1 MKKLILFVLLAF
13 CSISFAQDGIKYK
26 TVFDN
31 VEQNCD
37 SIHNIKFCYLKRFQ
51 LVVLK
56 KFSEEINSNDKLSK
70 NIDDNIYMEIEIDT
84 TGKIFINKLFTK
96 SKNFEKSL
104 KEFVKFLPSINPFK
118 NENQKKIK
126 LNAIL
131 DFQLKR
137 IDFDRYII
145 PEEKKD
151 LALLEAPRFD
161 SCKSIKDEKNSK
173 ECLMLQINNHVIQN
187 FRYPTKALNK
197 KITGRTVGTFIITKE
212 GSVTNFIVY
221 DADILLLKETLRI
234 LKLLPKFIPGKYN
247 NEYVAVSYAQPLQFK
262 LN

>member
-13 CSISFAQDGIKYK
+13 CSISFAQDKIKYK

-37 SIHNIKFCYLKRFQ
+37 SINDLKFCYLKRFQ

-56 KFSEEINSNDKLSK
+56 KFSDEINSNDKLSK
-70 NIDDNIYMEIEIDT
+70 NIDDNIYMEIEVDT
-84 TGKIFINKLFTK
+84 TGKIFINKVSTK

-104 KEFVKFLPSINPFK
+104 KEFVKLLPSINPFK
-118 NENQKKIK
+118 NENQKKVK
-126 LNAIL
+126 LEAIL

-151 LALLEAPRFD
+151 LALLKAPRFD
-161 SCKSIKDEKNSK
+161 GCKSIKDEENSK
-173 ECLMLQINNHVIQN
+173 KCFMLQMNNHIKQN
-187 FRYPTKALNK
+187 FRYPTKAKNK
-197 KITGRTVGTFIITKE
+197 NITGRSVGTFNITKE
-212 GSVTNFIVY
+212 GIIKNFIIY
-221 DADILLLKETLRI
+221 DTDILLLKETLRV

-247 NEYVAVSYAQPLQFK
+247 NENVAVSYAQPILFK